1 MAGPLSHLRVL
12 DLSRILAAPWATQ
25 YLADMGADVIKI
37 ERPGTGDDTRGWGP
51 PFALEPSDG
60 DPGMSAYFLCTNRGK
75 RSVAVDFTTSEG
87 QEIVR
92 RLAAVSDVFVENFKV
107 GGLMKYGL
115 DYASIAKVNPKI
127 IYCSVTGFGQTGP
140 YAPRAGYD
148 FLVQGMGGLMSVTGE
163 PDGVPG
169 GGPVKVGVAISD
181 QIAGWNALSAIL
193 TAVIKRE
200 RTGEGEHIDIALLD
214 CTIAA
219 LINQASTYL
228 TAGTVPTRMGN
239 AHPTVLPYQVFE
251 TADGH
256 IIIAIGND
264 MQFAKFARI
273 AGLAD
278 MAEDERYITMAG
290 RIRNRETMI
299 PRIMAAIKTRSSATW
314 ITELEAASVPCGPI
328 NTIDQV
334 FADPQVKARGLAV
347 TLESADAGAVRLV
360 GNPVKLKSGAST
372 SQKAPPKLGADTHA
386 VLSQLLGMADD
397 EIERVKRL
405 VGGEG

>member
-25 YLADMGADVIKI
+25 YLADMGAEVIKI
-37 ERPGTGDDTRGWGP
+37 ERPGAGDDTRGWGP

-107 GGLMKYGL
+107 GGLKKYGL

-228 TAGTVPTRMGN
+228 TAGTPPTRMGN

-299 PRIMAAIKTRSSATW
+299 PRIMAAIKTRTSSEW
-314 ITELEAASVPCGPI
+314 IKQLEAASVPCGPI

-386 VLSQLLGMADD
+386 VLSELLGMKDA
-397 EIERVKRL
+397 EIERVKRT